1 MNKFWVIA
9 LDVYKKNIKSV
20 SFLIMILAPF
30 LLMGVMY
37 AAISFSGG
45 FSGPDKIA
53 IVSDDSAL
61 AEQLSQ
67 VDMDDYDFKAVDSQK
82 DAEKQLKSGD
92 IEAFLVLNTASG
104 EIEGT
109 LYSESSLGSTTDL
122 TIQQMLNGIQS
133 SINAGKLNLTAEQV
147 ASLQQPAS
155 FEKAKVNFDQDG
167 KMTTGIDNTAIQSA
181 ISFVLT
187 IVLWIII
194 ITYASIIAQEIAS
207 EKGTRIM
214 EVILSST
221 RAQTHF
227 YGKLTGVILV
237 AFTQILIYAVGAVVA
252 YNQFKDLDMVK
263 EFLSSFS
270 LDMILGSFL
279 WFTIVFIIL
288 GIFVYSVLAAL
299 CGSLVSKPEDTPKAV
314 QPIIYLAMIGYFIGL
329 SLGAAD
335 PQNIIIKITSYIPL
349 ISSFIMPIRLA
360 TETASTAEGM
370 ISLGVL
376 LVFGVLLTLFSAKLY
391 KSNVLVY
398 SEGGM
403 LKSLRQSI
411 SILKNE
417 QKKA

>member
-20 SFLIMILAPF
+20 SFVIMILAPF

-53 IVSDDSAL
+53 IVSDDTAL
-61 AEQLSQ
+61 AGQLSQ
-67 VDMDDYDFKAVDSQK
+67 VELDDFEFKTVDSQK
-82 DAEKQLKSGD
+82 DAEKQLKKGD
-92 IEAFLVLNTASG
+92 IEAFLVLDSENE
-104 EIEGT
+104 EIKGK
-109 LYSESSLGSTTDL
+109 LYSESSMGSMTDL
-122 TIQQMLNGIQS
+122 TIQQLLNGIQT

-155 FEKAKVNFDQDG
+155 FEKAKVNFGEDG
-167 KMTTGIDNTAIQSA
+167 KMTTGIDNTAVQSA

-194 ITYASIIAQEIAS
+194 MTYASIIAQEIAS

-237 AFTQILIYAVGAVVA
+237 AFTQILIYAVGVVIG

-263 EFLSSFS
+263 DFLASFS

-279 WFTIVFIIL
+279 WFTLIFIIL

-329 SLGAAD
+329 SLGATD
-335 PQNIIIKITSYIPL
+335 PQNIIIKVTSYIPM

-360 TETASTAEGM
+360 TETASMTEGF
-370 ISLGVL
+370 ISLAVL
-376 LVFGVLLTLFSAKLY
+376 LVFGILLTLFSAKLY

-403 LKSLRQSI
+403 LKSLKQSL
-411 SILKNE
+411 SILRNE

>member
-9 LDVYKKNIKSV
+9 RDVYKKNIKSV

-37 AAISFSGG
+37 AAITFSGG

-53 IVSDDSAL
+53 IVSDDTAL
-61 AEQLSQ
+61 VEQLSQ
-67 VDMDDYDFKAVDSQK
+67 VEMDDFEFKSAASQEE
-82 DAEKQLKSGD
+82 AEKQLKNGD
-92 IEAFLVLNTASG
+92 IEAFLVLDTENSD
-104 EIEGT
+104 IKGT
-109 LYSESSLGSTTDL
+109 LYSESTLGSTTDL
-122 TIQQMLNGIQS
+122 TIQQLLNGIQS
-133 SINAGKLNLTAEQV
+133 SINAGKLNLTADQV

-155 FEKAKVNFDQDG
+155 FEKSKVNFDQDG
-167 KMTTGIDNTAIQSA
+167 KMTTGVDNTAIQSV
-181 ISFVLT
+181 ISFALT

-252 YNQFKDLDMVK
+252 YNQFKNLDIVK
-263 EFLSSFS
+263 EFLTSFS

-279 WFTIVFIIL
+279 WFTLAFIVL

-335 PQNIIIKITSYIPL
+335 PQNIIIKITSYVPL

-360 TETASTAEGM
+360 TETASIAEGM
-370 ISLGVL
+370 ISLAVL
-376 LVFGVLLTLFSAKLY
+376 LIFGILLTLFSAKLY

-411 SILKNE
+411 SILRNE
-417 QKKA
+417 KKA

>member
-20 SFLIMILAPF
+20 SFVIMILAPF

-53 IVSDDSAL
+53 IVSDDTAL
-61 AEQLSQ
+61 AGQLSQ
-67 VDMDDYDFKAVDSQK
+67 VELDDFEFESVSSQK
-82 DAEKQLKSGD
+82 DAEKKLKAGD
-92 IEAFLVLNTASG
+92 IEAFLVLDSENE
-104 EIEGT
+104 EIKGT
-109 LYSESSLGSTTDL
+109 LYSESSMGSTTDL
-122 TIQQMLNGIQS
+122 TIQQILNGIQS

-167 KMTTGIDNTAIQSA
+167 KMTTGIDNTAVQSA

-263 EFLSSFS
+263 DFLSSFS

-279 WFTIVFIIL
+279 WFTIAFIIL

-335 PQNIIIKITSYIPL
+335 PQNIIIKITSYVPM

-360 TETASTAEGM
+360 TETASMTEGF
-370 ISLGVL
+370 ISLAVL
-376 LVFGVLLTLFSAKLY
+376 LAFGILLTLFSAKLY

-403 LKSLRQSI
+403 FKSLKQSL

>member
-9 LDVYKKNIKSV
+9 RDVYKKNIKSV

-37 AAISFSGG
+37 AAITFSGG

-53 IVSDDSAL
+53 IVSDDAAL
-61 AEQLSQ
+61 VEQLSQ
-67 VDMDDYDFKAVDSQK
+67 VEMDDFEFKSAASQEE
-82 DAEKQLKSGD
+82 AEKQLKNGD
-92 IEAFLVLNTASG
+92 IEAFLVLDTENSD
-104 EIEGT
+104 IKGT
-109 LYSESSLGSTTDL
+109 LYSESTLGSTTDL
-122 TIQQMLNGIQS
+122 TIQQLLNGIQS
-133 SINAGKLNLTAEQV
+133 SINAGKLNLTADQV

-155 FEKAKVNFDQDG
+155 FEKSKVNFDQDG
-167 KMTTGIDNTAIQSA
+167 KMTTGVDNTAIQSV
-181 ISFVLT
+181 ISFALT

-252 YNQFKDLDMVK
+252 YNQFKNLDIVK
-263 EFLSSFS
+263 EFLTSFS

-279 WFTIVFIIL
+279 WFTLAFIVL

-335 PQNIIIKITSYIPL
+335 PQNIIIKITSYVPL

-360 TETASTAEGM
+360 TETASIAEGM
-370 ISLGVL
+370 ISLAVL
-376 LVFGVLLTLFSAKLY
+376 LIFGILLTLFSAKLY

-411 SILKNE
+411 SILRNE
-417 QKKA
+417 KKA

>member
-61 AEQLSQ
+61 AEQFSQ
-67 VDMDDYDFKAVDSQK
+67 VELEDYDFKAVATQK

-92 IEAFLVLNTASG
+92 IEAFLVLTTTGG
-104 EIEGT
+104 EIGGT

-133 SINAGKLNLTAEQV
+133 SINAGKLNLTADQV
-147 ASLQQPAS
+147 ASLQQSAN

-167 KMTTGIDNTAIQSA
+167 KMTTGIDNTAVQSA

-252 YNQFKDLDMVK
+252 YNQFKDLAMVK
-263 EFLSSFS
+263 EFLANFS
-270 LDMILGSFL
+270 IDSILGSFL
-279 WFTIVFIIL
+279 WFTIVFIVL

-370 ISLGVL
+370 ISLAVL
-376 LVFGVLLTLFSAKLY
+376 LVFGILLTLFSAKLY

-403 LKSLRQSI
+403 FKSLKQSI